1 MGDLHE
7 KIAVVGA
14 GLMGTSIGLDWA
26 RAGFSVTIY
35 DSDSDRVESV
45 TRRAREIGQAL
56 VESSVIT
63 ANELN
68 LAVARM
74 TATTDLGDAVGDA
87 DYVAEAIVEDLK
99 AKQALYA
106 ELDAITKP
114 DAVLASNTS
123 SLMPSALAEPTK
135 RPERLLVVHYFNPG
149 HLIPVVEVVLGPQTS
164 PETVETATRL
174 LRDAGKTPAV
184 LRKEVPG
191 FIANR
196 LQSALLR
203 EAIALVNDGVCSME
217 DLDAVVS
224 LGFGRRLAAFGPFAV
239 ADMAGLDVWQAI
251 TSYLYPLISDQH
263 APQASLADRVAQGDL
278 GLKSGRGF
286 YEWSPM
292 DAAAALAKRD
302 AELLRHLR
310 PPKEDLPPTDGLTS
324 TE

>member
-1 MGDLHE
+1 MSERGE
-7 KIAVVGA
+7 RIAVVGA

-26 RAGFSVTIY
+26 RAGFAVAIY
-35 DSDSDRVESV
+35 DSDPERIDSA

-56 VESSVIT
+56 VEGEVMT

-68 LAVARM
+68 LAVARLSA
-74 TATTDLGDAVGDA
+74 TADLGEAVGEA
-87 DYVAEAIVEDLK
+87 DYVAEAIVEDL
-99 AKQALYA
+99 AVKQSLYA
-106 ELDAITKP
+106 ELDAIARP

-123 SLMPSALAEPTK
+123 SLMPSALAEPTR
-135 RPERLLVVHYFNPG
+135 RPERVLVVHYFNPG
-149 HLIPVVEVVLGPQTS
+149 HLIPVVEVVLGPMTA

-174 LRDAGKTPAV
+174 LREAGKTPAV

-203 EAIALVNDGVCSME
+203 EALALVEDGVCSME

-224 LGFGRRLAAFGPFAV
+224 LGFGRRLAAFGPFTI

-251 TSYLYPLISDQH
+251 TSYLYPLIDDSKT
-263 APQASLADRVAQGDL
+263 PQALLADRAGRGEY

-286 YEWSPM
+286 YEWTPAE
-292 DAAAALAKRD
+292 AAAALAKRD

-310 PPKEDLPPTDGLTS
+310 PPKDVVSLDDKS
-324 TE
+324 